1 MSLAV
6 IIGMT
11 GTPSGPPP
19 AASSSEPVSEKS
31 SASSLGVAEACMRT
45 ASGVLRT
52 KLKPRCSSG
61 ISGRSKSFDAPR
73 KYSTASMIV
82 AGGLNE
88 IAGRRISFMRWM
100 IDCSIVRS
108 PFLGSGFALTVA
120 PFFSSRS
127 FASVA

>member
-6 IIGMT
+6 IIGIT
-11 GTPSGPPP
+11 GTPIGPLS
-19 AASSSEPVSEKS
+19 AASSEPVSEKS
-31 SASSLGVAEACMRT
+31 SASSLGAAESCMRT

-61 ISGRSKSFDAPR
+61 ISGRSKSLDAPR

-88 IAGRRISFMRWM
+88 IAGRRISFMRWT
-100 IDCSIVRS
+100 IVCSTVRS
-108 PFLGSGFALTVA
+108 LLGSGFVLTVA
-120 PFFSSRS
+120 PFSSSRP
-127 FASVA
+127 VALMA